1 MSEHHGNLVVRFYP
15 AKGEWTCVVQRVD
28 ADGMPMGEDLVTA
41 TGKTKDDA
49 RARAATMTEESDI
62 RAALLA
68 AGGL

>member
-28 ADGMPMGEDLVTA
+28 ADGMPVGEDLVSA
-41 TGKTKDDA
+41 TGATKDAA
-49 RARAATMTEESDI
+49 RARAATLVDDADV
-62 RAALLA
+62 RGALRV